1 MPQFDHYFE
10 WLPYITFILFYC
22 FRFSIHSYPFYNH
35 IGIINVTMGGGVD
48 SIVLKLNYDME
59 NKSNG
64 IEQHHEIWYFM
75 FRQYSYVFSIWIWR
89 VKRSSNWWQD
99 DKLQLSYV
107 TRIGKGAVALRYIK
121 VLKSFRKAVN
131 EICPTKKMHFLE
143 HRYFVGVHPFFY
155 PQFFWSAKIRTC
167 CSNQKLSLFINVG
180 IVGFCFRNLE
190 VSPSVSSVTLI

>member
-48 SIVLKLNYDME
+48 SIVLKLNYDIE

-64 IEQHHEIWYFM
+64 IEQHEIWYFM

-121 VLKSFRKAVN
+121 VLKSFPESRKWDLPN
-131 EICPTKKMHFLE
+131 EKNAFSWTWVFCGCSHIFLPSI
-143 HRYFVGVHPFFY
+143 FL
-155 PQFFWSAKIRTC
+155 IR
-167 CSNQKLSLFINVG
+167 QDPHMLQ
-180 IVGFCFRNLE
+180 
-190 VSPSVSSVTLI
+190 